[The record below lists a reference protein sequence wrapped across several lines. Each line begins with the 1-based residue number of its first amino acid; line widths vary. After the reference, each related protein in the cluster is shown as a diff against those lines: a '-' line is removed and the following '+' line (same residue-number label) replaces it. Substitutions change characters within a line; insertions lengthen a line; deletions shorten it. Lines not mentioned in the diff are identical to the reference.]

1 MPSHKRRYAL
11 LALVLL
17 LLVGGFFATHV
28 LREPRAEGSGTAE
41 RSPVPLG
48 PASPTGQTS
57 GTITPTIAVARSAF
71 TPPSE
76 NDSFDE
82 RVTRG
87 RQAFV
92 KLSSAASARYTTR
105 AYKLEKRKINS
116 ATRVESIETRYHL
129 SREGR
134 PPLDRLDIEAVAAPG
149 SKRRSQITSYFSNE
163 TGYYVRLNDVAF
175 LMTEERNSLV
185 ENDELGALL
194 PANEPTPEILAS
206 MGSQEI
212 VFRDRPT
219 TTITIDT
226 AGGIFGP
233 NPKAAGLP
241 AKIEALIDT
250 GTNLLYG
257 HRTIDH
263 QGKIMQESIY
273 TSVDTSVS
281 LSEKFFDVPATISVH
296 VVKTRA
302 EASLTDRMARKLK
315 K

>member
-1 MPSHKRRYAL
+1 
-11 LALVLL
+11 
-17 LLVGGFFATHV
+17 
-28 LREPRAEGSGTAE
+28 
-41 RSPVPLG
+41 
-48 PASPTGQTS
+48 
-57 GTITPTIAVARSAF
+57 
-71 TPPSE
+71 
-76 NDSFDE
+76 
-82 RVTRG
+82 
-87 RQAFV
+87 
-92 KLSSAASARYTTR
+92 
-105 AYKLEKRKINS
+105 
-116 ATRVESIETRYHL
+116 
-129 SREGR
+129 
-134 PPLDRLDIEAVAAPG
+134 
-149 SKRRSQITSYFSNE
+149 
-163 TGYYVRLNDVAF
+163 
-175 LMTEERNSLV
+175 MTEERNSLV

-226 AGGIFGP
+226 AGVIFGP

-250 GTNLLYG
+250 GINLLYG